1 MLAVALQAAEPTTE
15 PEIPSIPDDLAHSL
29 GRDGVQALW
38 NHHHRDD
45 HCEQQLLAESA
56 DWWKY
61 LPSLVAHTL
70 IDSAWAYQE
79 GKADGVSEV
88 SESMREDEDKQ
99 VQISVLLQEK
109 NALLEARVAQLER
122 QLRQQARGEKVAVP
136 AGLAPRATHSGSKRA
151 RD

>member
-1 MLAVALQAAEPTTE
+1 M
-15 PEIPSIPDDLAHSL
+15 
-29 GRDGVQALW
+29 
-38 NHHHRDD
+38 
-45 HCEQQLLAESA
+45 
-56 DWWKY
+56 
-61 LPSLVAHTL
+61 
-70 IDSAWAYQE
+70 
-79 GKADGVSEV
+79 SEV